1 MNRYEH
7 EIISDDT
14 SLRLTFRPVYSVN
27 SYSPLHWHSHL
38 EVIYLLDGSM
48 TASVSEKKYTL
59 RKGELLIISPRELHA
74 TRGLG
79 EVSYI
84 LLQIPCDYLSK
95 TLEQVSLLHFQ
106 TYFPSN
112 MESSA
117 QKELCE
123 CLLRLLDLYNRK
135 EDGYRLCFSS
145 VVYYFLY
152 ILYRN
157 YSRKVSRELRER
169 ENRNLE
175 RIEETIQ
182 YVRNNYRNEISL
194 SEAAGLLNVSPE
206 YFCRL
211 FKKHTG
217 QTFSEYVNAVR
228 LLHFYQD
235 LVQTDYSIT
244 DLMEQ
249 NGIHNYKVFMRLFK
263 ETYHVTPG
271 RLRKSLSEKPAPNP
285 D

>member
-14 SLRLTFRPVYSVN
+14 GLQLTFRPVRSVN

-38 EVIYLLDGSM
+38 EVIYLLDGYM
-48 TASVSEKKYTL
+48 GASVSEKKYSL
-59 RKGELLIISPRELHA
+59 KKGDLLVINPSELHA
-74 TRGLG
+74 TRGFG

-106 TYFPSN
+106 TYFPCN
-112 MESSA
+112 VENPT

-123 CLLRLLDLYNRK
+123 CLSRLLGLYDRK
-135 EDGYRLCFSS
+135 EDGYQLCFSS
-145 VVYYFLY
+145 IVYYFLY
-152 ILYRN
+152 LLYRN
-157 YSRKVSRELRER
+157 YSRKVTRELKER

-175 RIEETIQ
+175 RIEEIIQ
-182 YVRNNYRNEISL
+182 YVRNNYRSDISL
-194 SEAAGLLNVSPE
+194 SEASKLLNVSPE

-228 LLHFYQD
+228 MLHFYQD
-235 LVQTDYSIT
+235 LIQTTYSVT
-244 DLMEQ
+244 DLMER
-249 NGIHNYKVFMRLFK
+249 NGIRNYKVFMRLFK
-263 ETYHVTPG
+263 ETYHTTPH
-271 RLRKSLSEKPAPNP
+271 RLRKSLSPKKSNP